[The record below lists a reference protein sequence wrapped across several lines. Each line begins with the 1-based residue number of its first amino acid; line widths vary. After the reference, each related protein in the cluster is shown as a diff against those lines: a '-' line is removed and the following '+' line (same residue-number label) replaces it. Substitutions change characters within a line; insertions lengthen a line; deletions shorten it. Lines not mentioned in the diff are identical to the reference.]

1 VLAADGS
8 GQDRGRSDP
17 AAGRA
22 FALPQPLLAFRPS
35 GRSFL
40 CLDEESGLYF
50 SPEKRMKLAKPEH
63 PQLDRI
69 TIRLDHEKAELLTL
83 YAQMLEA
90 DTDYVIAGALS
101 FLFKRD
107 KEFEAYRASV
117 RTGEIAIPETPT
129 KRSRRTKT
137 VAGGE

>member
-1 VLAADGS
+1 
-8 GQDRGRSDP
+8 
-17 AAGRA
+17 
-22 FALPQPLLAFRPS
+22 
-35 GRSFL
+35 
-40 CLDEESGLYF
+40 
-50 SPEKRMKLAKPEH
+50 MKLAKPEH

-83 YAQMLEA
+83 YAQMLGA

-107 KEFEAYRASV
+107 KEFEAYLSSV
-117 RTGEIAIPETPT
+117 RTGVVAIPETPA

-137 VAGGE
+137 VAVSQ